1 MYIEFSTAEFSL
13 PCFCSFPLGTH
24 ELATRY
30 VLEFTNVYTERGKIR
45 VNFTHKVPGKQPEI
59 FITSG
64 LRMEGNK
71 LVPIESKSLG
81 LDTLVSWQ
89 VN

>member
-1 MYIEFSTAEFSL
+1 M
-13 PCFCSFPLGTH
+13 
-24 ELATRY
+24 
-30 VLEFTNVYTERGKIR
+30 EFTNVYTERGKIR
-45 VNFTHKVPGKQPEI
+45 INFTHKVPGKPAEV
-59 FITSG
+59 FVTSG

-89 VN
+89 VIRLHTFQNSRLL